1 MHFSKNFVG
10 GAKLIFCQCLRLL
23 NRVSFATSRGDTK
36 KPIRTSRP
44 DLWIICQSCSVFSH
58 TSVWFRK
65 SQFWYFSSLLLP
77 LLVLL
82 QQLLLMVQQL
92 LFLQLLVLLTLRK
105 GALTTEAF
113 FQGHFFK
120 AREPTYQSVRIKI
133 NKMIFFSLFFASHV
147 SLLEELFIEQEP
159 EIWIGRTFSEKPTRP
174 DLLGLGWR
182 TEDGPDGLVKHRLEA
197 LLRQRGA
204 LQILDSTDV
213 FGHRQTLENK
223 LWSLCE
229 QGP

>member
-1 MHFSKNFVG
+1 MFCSLTLLFDFESPNFDIW
-10 GAKLIFCQCLRLL
+10 L
-23 NRVSFATSRGDTK
+23 
-36 KPIRTSRP
+36 
-44 DLWIICQSCSVFSH
+44 
-58 TSVWFRK
+58 
-65 SQFWYFSSLLLP
+65 FSSLLLS
-77 LLVLL
+77 LLVQLLLL

-120 AREPTYQSVRIKI
+120 AREPTYPRVRIKI
-133 NKMIFFSLFFASHV
+133 NKMIFSLFSLFASLV

-182 TEDGPDGLVKHRLEA
+182 TEDGPDGLVEHRLEA